1 MSIKQVILNL
11 KRNYIIAEH
20 SPTGVG
26 DTVLRVCKTLLVKHN
41 IKTHIVVKPNNILLY
56 YTHDTETFNVIIL
69 LLTKA
74 DINIVK
80 VYQDHIIIRY

>member
-1 MSIKQVILNL
+1 MNVKEIILRIKRRYILA
-11 KRNYIIAEH
+11 KY

-41 IKTHIVVKPNNILLY
+41 ISTSIVVKPNNILLY
-56 YTHDTETFNVIIL
+56 YTHDIETFNIIIL

-74 DINIVK
+74 DINIAK
-80 VYQDHIIIRY
+80 VYKDRIIIRY